1 MGKLIGVTGTR
12 RKGIKPRGTG
22 HGAPGPG
29 GKRGNGHAREHRI
42 QAKTGHG
49 ARPPGHTRQG
59 T

>member
-22 HGAPGPG
+22 H
-29 GKRGNGHAREHRI
+29 
-42 QAKTGHG
+42 